1 MYAAAG
7 DHTDIIRLLV
17 EVGRADVNA
26 LVRADPDL
34 VARVKARISKN
45 ETSSVES
52 EVGQEEDIEHADGGT
67 ALTVASE
74 IGRFNSVVTLV
85 ELGADVSIVC
95 EDNMTAVLYSF
106 SSGFPNITEFL
117 IEHGGNPND
126 VYFDSEVR

>member
-7 DHTDIIRLLV
+7 GHTDIIRLLV
-17 EVGRADVNA
+17 EVGHADINA

-34 VARVKARISKN
+34 VARVKARILKN
-45 ETSSVES
+45 ESASTES
-52 EVGQEEDIEHADGGT
+52 DAEQMEEDIEHADGGT
-67 ALTVASE
+67 ALTVSSE
-74 IGRFNSVVTLV
+74 IGKFNSVVTLV
-85 ELGADVSIVC
+85 ELGANVSIVC

-126 VYFDSEVR
+126 VYIDSEV